1 MFVDM
6 PLEEL
11 RQYRPEVAEPADF
24 DAFWAESMAD
34 LGELDPV
41 FEPANTVIK
50 SVDVYDVTFTG
61 HGKVRVKAWLLV
73 PKELEESTP
82 VVVQFIGYS
91 GGRARPQD
99 WLEYSAAGFPHLV
112 MDSRAQGGGWGGS
125 DTFDSG
131 EAGAPS
137 VAGFMTKGAA
147 SPDDHYFTRI
157 FVDAARAM
165 QVPGAFSL
173 LAGRRVVAAGGSQGG
188 GLALAAAHLSNAAA
202 AVMSDVPFLANFERA
217 VAMTDQLPYFEITKY
232 CSIYPERVEELFKT
246 LSYIDVVNHAKRIH
260 LPALFS
266 VGLTDIVT
274 PPSTVF
280 SAYNFYK
287 GPKDI
292 EVYRF
297 NGHEGGGSLHFE
309 KKVAFLG
316 RF

>member
-1 MFVDM
+1 MFADM

-11 RQYRPEVAEPADF
+11 REYRPVVAEPADF
-24 DAFWAESMAD
+24 EEFWDGAMAN
-34 LGELDPV
+34 LGDLDPV
-41 FEPANTVIK
+41 FEPATTVIK

-61 HGKVRVKAWLLV
+61 HGGVRVKGWLFV
-73 PKELEESTP
+73 PKEMEDTAP
-82 VVVQFIGYS
+82 VVVEFIGYS

-99 WLEYSAAGFPHLV
+99 WLRYSAAGFPHLV

-125 DTFDSG
+125 DTYDSG

-147 SPDDHYFTRI
+147 SPQEHFFTRI

-165 QVPGAFSL
+165 EVPGAFPQ
-173 LAGRRVVAAGGSQGG
+173 LAGRRVVATGSSQGG
-188 GLALAAAHLSNAAA
+188 GLALAAAHLSGLADG
-202 AVMSDVPFLANFERA
+202 VMPDVPFLANFERA
-217 VAMTDQLPYFEITKY
+217 VAMTDNQPYSEITKY
-232 CSIYPERVEELFKT
+232 CSIYPERADELFET
-246 LSYIDVVNHAKRIH
+246 LSYIDVVNHAKRIQQ
-260 LPALFS
+260 PALFS
-266 VGLTDIVT
+266 VGLTDMTT

-280 SAYNFYK
+280 SAYNYYD

-309 KKVAFLG
+309 RKVAFLE